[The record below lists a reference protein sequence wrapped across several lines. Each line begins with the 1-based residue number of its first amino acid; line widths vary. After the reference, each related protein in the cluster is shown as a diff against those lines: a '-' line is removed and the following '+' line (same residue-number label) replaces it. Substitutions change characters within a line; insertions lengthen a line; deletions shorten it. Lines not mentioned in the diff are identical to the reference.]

1 MASIRTT
8 FTLDEEIAKKA
19 QQLGVNV
26 SAAAR
31 QGVMDAVEA
40 AMAIADRLAY
50 LEHPEVE
57 DPEWS
62 TMEVWGPM

>member
-1 MASIRTT
+1 MASMRTT

-31 QGVMDAVEA
+31 QGVADAVEA
-40 AMAIADRLAY
+40 AMALSDRLAY
-50 LEHPEVE
+50 VEHPEVA
-57 DPEWS
+57 DPDWTSAEG
-62 TMEVWGPM
+62 WGPQ